1 MQISLFPHLSFYTQN
16 ILYPPLSP
24 LALPKSSEYLQAET
38 SSQASCTGTAHPVSE
53 QSTHPHMVDIF
64 QFPEKLILL
73 KQNQVFVF
81 FQLKEGGAKN
91 Y

>member
-1 MQISLFPHLSFYTQN
+1 
-16 ILYPPLSP
+16 
-24 LALPKSSEYLQAET
+24 
-38 SSQASCTGTAHPVSE
+38 
-53 QSTHPHMVDIF
+53 MVDIF
-64 QFPEKLILL
+64 QFPEQLILL